1 MRMSFEEISHTADVK
16 IRVHAPT
23 LEALFSETF
32 NALMQVMYG
41 TKPCQG
47 VFSRR
52 SGLNPLIMNHSLQ
65 ISFQRSFSYQ
75 KSRDLSFQ
83 RLVSALTVCV
93 SLLNLRVNHLILSVI
108 HGGSEVK
115 GISYSGLAITHDANG
130 YMLDIIFD
138 V

>member
-32 NALMQVMYG
+32 KALMQVMYG
-41 TKPCQG
+41 TNRARG
-47 VFSRR
+47 ILREIRIESSDVESLLADFLSDVLFVSEVESLVFSDACI
-52 SGLNPLIMNHSLQ
+52 SIDGLRLTAELTGEPFDPLRHS
-65 ISFQRSFSYQ
+65 
-75 KSRDLSFQ
+75 
-83 RLVSALTVCV
+83 
-93 SLLNLRVNHLILSVI
+93 
-108 HGGSEVK
+108 GGSEVK
-115 GISYSGLAITHDANG
+115 GISYSGLAITHEANG

>member
-32 NALMQVMYG
+32 KALMQVMYG
-41 TKPCQG
+41 TDRACGIRKTITLQSSDNESLLADFLSEVLFLSEVESL
-47 VFSRR
+47 VFSDACVTINGP
-52 SGLNPLIMNHSLQ
+52 GLRAELFGEAFDPVRHS
-65 ISFQRSFSYQ
+65 
-75 KSRDLSFQ
+75 
-83 RLVSALTVCV
+83 
-93 SLLNLRVNHLILSVI
+93 
-108 HGGSEVK
+108 GGSEVK
-115 GISYSGLAITHDANG
+115 GISYSGLAITHEVNG